1 MNQYTVSPTPLDSI
15 QEEVVRTEICSVSSV
30 RRVAAMLDIEPD
42 AFDRGAELPRG
53 WQFLLMA
60 ADTKRSQLRADGF
73 PGLGVSMPDLG
84 LPRLMLGGRTVAYKA
99 DIPIGAAVTRKSW
112 IRSITQK
119 TNQSGP
125 FAIATIEHELTL
137 SQCQTLA
144 LAETQTYLLLP
155 ASKGGSAVGVSK
167 HPDELTGQFV
177 KTVVP
182 DETLIFQ
189 YSALG
194 FNSHKIHIDRSHAR
208 NVEGFPDLV
217 VNGGLATLLMTEFLR
232 DDINVHPVDI
242 KVRHI
247 APLFC
252 GSPITM
258 VAKQLEGKWQIQAY
272 DHRFILAID
281 MEVDTHEL

>member
-1 MNQYTVSPTPLDSI
+1 MNKSSSSSTPSI
-15 QEEVVRTEICSVSSV
+15 ERQEEVVRTEICSVSSV
-30 RRVAAMLDIEPD
+30 RRVAAMLDLEPN
-42 AFDRGAELPRG
+42 AFASGTALPRG

-73 PGLGVSMPDLG
+73 PGLGVLMPDLG
-84 LPRLMLGGRTVAYKA
+84 LPRLMLGGRTVTYKS
-99 DIPIGAAVTRKSW
+99 DIPIGAAVTRRSC

-125 FAIATIEHELTL
+125 LAIATIEHELTL
-137 SQCQTLA
+137 SECQTLA
-144 LAETQTYLLLP
+144 LVESQTYLLLP
-155 ASKGGSAVGVSK
+155 ASNGGSAIGVSK
-167 HPDELTGQFV
+167 HPDELAGQFV

-182 DETLIFQ
+182 DETLLFQ

-232 DDINVHPVDI
+232 NDVKVRPTGI

-258 VAKQLEGKWQIQAY
+258 VAKELEGKWQIQAY

-281 MEVDTHEL
+281 MEVSTHEL

>member
-1 MNQYTVSPTPLDSI
+1 MNKTSSSSTPSI
-15 QEEVVRTEICSVSSV
+15 ERQEEVVRTEICSVSSV
-30 RRVAAMLDIEPD
+30 RRVAAMLDLEPD
-42 AFDRGAELPRG
+42 SFASGAALPRG

-73 PGLGVSMPDLG
+73 PGLGVLMPDLG
-84 LPRLMLGGRTVAYKA
+84 LPRLMLGSRTVTYKS
-99 DIPIGAAVTRKSW
+99 DIPIGATVTRRSC

-125 FAIATIEHELTL
+125 LAIATIEHELTL
-137 SQCQTLA
+137 SECQTLV
-144 LAETQTYLLLP
+144 LIESQTYLLLA
-155 ASKGGSAVGVSK
+155 ASKGGSAIGVSK
-167 HPDELTGQFV
+167 HPDELAGQFV

-232 DDINVHPVDI
+232 NDVNVHPTGI

-258 VAKQLEGKWQIQAY
+258 VAKELEGKWQIQAY

-281 MEVDTHEL
+281 MEVNSHEL

>member
-1 MNQYTVSPTPLDSI
+1 MNSNLTSSALPIAS
-15 QEEVVRTEICSVSSV
+15 QEDVVRTEICSVSAV
-30 RRVAAMLDIEPD
+30 RRVAAMLDLEPD
-42 AFDRGAELPRG
+42 AFEPGDSLPRG

-73 PGLGVSMPDLG
+73 PGLGVPMPDLG
-84 LPRLMLGGRTVAYKA
+84 LPRLMLGGRTVAYKS
-99 DIPIGAAVTRKSW
+99 DIPIGAAVTRRSC
-112 IRSITQK
+112 IRNLTQK

-125 FAIATIEHELTL
+125 LVVATIEHELTL
-137 SQCQTLA
+137 SECQTLA
-144 LAETQTYLLLP
+144 LVESQTYLLLP

-167 HPDELTGQFV
+167 HPDELTGQFM

-232 DDINVHPVDI
+232 NDVNVHPAGI

-281 MEVDTHEL
+281 MEVETHEL

>member
-1 MNQYTVSPTPLDSI
+1 MKRQIARY
-15 QEEVVRTEICSVSSV
+15 VVI
-30 RRVAAMLDIEPD
+30 L
-42 AFDRGAELPRG
+42 
-53 WQFLLMA
+53 
-60 ADTKRSQLRADGF
+60 
-73 PGLGVSMPDLG
+73 
-84 LPRLMLGGRTVAYKA
+84 
-99 DIPIGAAVTRKSW
+99 
-112 IRSITQK
+112 
-119 TNQSGP
+119 
-125 FAIATIEHELTL
+125 
-137 SQCQTLA
+137 TLA
-144 LAETQTYLLLP
+144 LGASVTAHAQMPPLPLWELGAFAGTATARCADLLLP

-167 HPDELTGQFV
+167 HPDELTGQFM

-232 DDINVHPVDI
+232 NDVNVHPAGI

-281 MEVDTHEL
+281 MEVDTYEL

>member
-1 MNQYTVSPTPLDSI
+1 
-15 QEEVVRTEICSVSSV
+15 
-30 RRVAAMLDIEPD
+30 
-42 AFDRGAELPRG
+42 
-53 WQFLLMA
+53 MA

-73 PGLGVSMPDLG
+73 PGLGVLMPDLG
-84 LPRLMLGGRTVAYKA
+84 LPRLMLGGRTVAYKS
-99 DIPIGAAVTRKSW
+99 DIPIGADVTRRSC
-112 IRSITQK
+112 IRNITQK

-125 FAIATIEHELTL
+125 LAIATIEHELTL
-137 SQCQTLA
+137 TECQTLA
-144 LAETQTYLLLP
+144 LVESQTYLLLP

-232 DDINVHPVDI
+232 NDVNVQPAGI